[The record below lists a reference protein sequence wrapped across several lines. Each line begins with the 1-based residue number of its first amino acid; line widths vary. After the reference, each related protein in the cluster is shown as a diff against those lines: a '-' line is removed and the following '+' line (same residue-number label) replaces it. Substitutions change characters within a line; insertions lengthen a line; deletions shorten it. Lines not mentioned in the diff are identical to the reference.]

1 MIRDMRRNVAQPKDT
16 MHKAEVAMVT
26 GMGVVIK
33 DATTVAL
40 PSAETASNI
49 YVVTKERIPTGIN
62 TARVD
67 MSDYDEDFVNI
78 KAGEFIGLER
88 YTDGEKFATDQFKA
102 EDFGEGAVAGFAVSV
117 GVDGK
122 WQKATVS
129 TMPSKYV
136 FDGFHNDNGHKLVMV
151 RVEADAIR
159 NA

>member
-1 MIRDMRRNVAQPKDT
+1 MIRDMRRNGAQPKDT

-40 PSAETASNI
+40 PSVETASNV

-102 EDFGEGAVAGFAVSV
+102 GDFGEGAVAGFAVSV

-151 RVEADAIR
+151 RVEADAIK

>member
-1 MIRDMRRNVAQPKDT
+1 MIRDMRRNGAQPKDT
-16 MHKAEVAMVT
+16 MHKAYVDMVT

-33 DATTVAL
+33 DATSVTL
-40 PSAETASNI
+40 PSAETATNI
-49 YVVTKERIPTGIN
+49 YVATKERIPSGIN
-62 TARVD
+62 TARQD

-102 EDFGEGAVAGFAVSV
+102 EDFADEATTGFAVSV
-117 GVDGK
+117 GADGK
-122 WQKATVS
+122 WQKATAS

-136 FDGFHNDNGHKLVMV
+136 FDGIHTDNGHKLVMI
-151 RVEADAIR
+151 RVETDAIK

>member
-1 MIRDMRRNVAQPKDT
+1 MIRDMRRNGAQPKDT
-16 MHKAEVAMVT
+16 MHKAAVAMVT

-33 DATTVAL
+33 DATSVTL
-40 PSAETASNI
+40 PSAETATNI
-49 YVVTKERIPTGIN
+49 YVAIKERIPSGIN
-62 TARVD
+62 TARQD

-102 EDFGEGAVAGFAVSV
+102 EDFADEATTGFAVSV
-117 GVDGK
+117 GADGK
-122 WQKATVS
+122 WQKATAS

-136 FDGFHNDNGHKLVMV
+136 FDGIHTDNGHKLVMI
-151 RVEADAIR
+151 RVEADAIK

>member
-1 MIRDMRRNVAQPKDT
+1 MIRDMRRKGAQPKDT

-40 PSAETASNI
+40 PSAETASNV

-151 RVEADAIR
+151 RVEADAIK

>member
-1 MIRDMRRNVAQPKDT
+1 MIRDMRRNGAQPKDT

-40 PSAETASNI
+40 PSVETASNV

-129 TMPSKYV
+129 TMTSKYV

-151 RVEADAIR
+151 RVEADAIK